1 MKRRELFIYIAA
13 VVILNLTLLW
23 EQVNEPMIFLSHKVM
38 DGQVWRLFTHPFVHV
53 SWYHLLLDGVA
64 FVVLYL
70 QLTEPE
76 RLKRT
81 AYVFVCGITSLVA
94 AVSALPATG
103 AFGYCG
109 LSGIAHGLMAVS
121 ALELIFTA
129 SEDRSKRRAG
139 FWSLG
144 LLTAKCLYEVHTGKM
159 FFGFIHMGM
168 LGTPVAASHAGGVL
182 GGAALF
188 LILRGVAT
196 VRSLSPCTVFSL
208 S

>member
-23 EQVNEPMIFLSHKVM
+23 GRVNEAMIFLPDEVM
-38 DGQVWRLFTHPFVHV
+38 AGQVWRLVTHPFVHV

-64 FVVLYL
+64 FIVLYL
-70 QLTEPE
+70 QLTEPG

-81 AYVFVCGITSLVA
+81 AYVAVCGLTSLLA
-94 AVSALPATG
+94 AASALPATG

-121 ALELIFTA
+121 ALEMIFTA
-129 SEDRSKRRAG
+129 SHDRSVRRTG
-139 FWSLG
+139 TWSLV
-144 LLTAKCLYEVHTGKM
+144 LLTAKCLYEAFTGTM

-168 LGTPVAASHAGGVL
+168 LGTPVALAHGGGVL

-188 LILRGVAT
+188 LVFRFAS
-196 VRSLSPCTVFSL
+196 RMRPRSPCTVFNL